1 MSWERIRPV
10 ALGIPFREN
19 DEILVARHYDE
30 VADTEFYRPL
40 GGGLEFGEYSDVGVR
55 REFQEELGADVV
67 VKDRIAAFENVF
79 EFRGT
84 AGHEVVFLYEV
95 AFEDDA
101 YYEQDAFEAVEG
113 TGEVFPVR
121 WKPLAD
127 FSGDDAD
134 VLYPD
139 GVLNAVTTTYDG

>member
-10 ALGIPFREN
+10 ALGVPFRA
-19 DEILVARHYDE
+19 DGEILLARHYDD

-40 GGGLEFGEYSDVGVR
+40 GGGLEFGEHSDVCVR
-55 REFQEELGADVV
+55 REFQEELGTDVDV
-67 VKDRIAAFENVF
+67 GNRIATFENVF

-95 AFEDDA
+95 AFDDDA

-121 WKPLAD
+121 WKPIAD

-134 VLYPD
+134 VLYPE
-139 GVLNAVTTTYDG
+139 GVLTAVTTAYHG